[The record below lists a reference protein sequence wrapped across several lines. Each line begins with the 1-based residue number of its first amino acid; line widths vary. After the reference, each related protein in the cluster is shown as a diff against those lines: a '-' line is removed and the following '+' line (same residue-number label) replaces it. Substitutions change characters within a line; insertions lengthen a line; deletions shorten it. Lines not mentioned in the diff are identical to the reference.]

1 MTDSQLQTRKTAPRE
16 PNDGE
21 LARRAQTGD
30 EAAIR
35 ELVERY
41 AETVFTAA
49 LSLLDERTDVEDV
62 VQETLLGMLRGLPRF
77 RHQASMKTWVYSIL
91 LRQTAR
97 RHKQRRRI
105 EAPMTDEPADP
116 ARENAGGDARID
128 ARIDIGAALRTLS
141 REHREVI
148 VLREFEGLR
157 YHEIS
162 EALHVKIGT
171 VESRLS
177 RARRELR
184 RRLAAYG
191 PQD

>member
-116 ARENAGGDARID
+116 ARENAGVDARL
-128 ARIDIGAALRTLS
+128 DIGAALRTLS

-162 EALHVKIGT
+162 EALNVKIGT

-191 PQD
+191 PQG